1 MHFYIDTLC
10 SIETLYSVILS
21 RSQNRT
27 LNQIV
32 LSLISTIAYFSCWS
46 VSTSIRS
53 SYCVTIVSLSRVA
66 SSHLVIVASV
76 ETIFLVSFTDVRL
89 WDYLIKNNQKENS
102 KNLFLLFFYPLRL
115 GGSLLTLVAMHQ
127 PKGLPPPSFSV
138 RKSGKRWRKHGT
150 FPIFYDLRGN
160 CVNSA
165 TCQSIRGCLANP
177 ALESSVTNIFTEVVI
192 FDSSKSNNKFSVCW
206 I

>member
-1 MHFYIDTLC
+1 MHFYIDILC
-10 SIETLYSVILS
+10 IIETLYSVILS

-27 LNQIV
+27 LNPIV

-89 WDYLIKNNQKENS
+89 WDYFIKNNQKENS
-102 KNLFLLFFYPLRL
+102 KNIFLLFFYPLRL

-127 PKGLPPPSFSV
+127 PKGLSPPLF
-138 RKSGKRWRKHGT
+138 
-150 FPIFYDLRGN
+150 F
-160 CVNSA
+160 
-165 TCQSIRGCLANP
+165 
-177 ALESSVTNIFTEVVI
+177 
-192 FDSSKSNNKFSVCW
+192 SSKELEEVKKTWNFSNLLWLTRKLCQFRDLSINSGMSG
-206 I
+206 